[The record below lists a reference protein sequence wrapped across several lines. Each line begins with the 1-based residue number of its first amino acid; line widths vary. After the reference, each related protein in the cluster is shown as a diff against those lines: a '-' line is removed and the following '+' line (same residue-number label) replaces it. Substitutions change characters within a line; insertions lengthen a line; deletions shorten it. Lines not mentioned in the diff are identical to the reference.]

1 MRKPRQYLTV
11 EEVAA
16 VRAEVA
22 AGAMQMDVAVK
33 YGIHKTTVSRIIG
46 SSRRAPRLTAAQ
58 RDAIVKD
65 FLAGWTITEIAERN
79 NTSDTSVGRVLDRSV
94 YQSKGGF
101 IPYVPKA
108 IDA

>member
-1 MRKPRQYLTV
+1 MRKPRKYLTV
-11 EEVAA
+11 DEVAA

-22 AGAMQMDVAVK
+22 AGAMQMDVAAK

-46 SSRRAPRLTAAQ
+46 SSRRAPRLTLVQ

-79 NTSDTSVGRVLDRSV
+79 NTSDTSVSRVLDRSV
-94 YQSKGGF
+94 YQKKGGF
-101 IPYVPKA
+101 IPYIPKESNG
-108 IDA
+108 